1 MKLDKRILLGGLCA
15 MTALA
20 IFAFKFTPEPA
31 SKEMSSPPKPVS
43 RPVISASSTTQPTKE
58 VVLTDHPAVDWKKEF
73 QTSTNYF
80 PLIAKAAKAGLEG
93 DGRAAYYV
101 SIKELDCLL
110 FANQFGSAANPEEQF
125 NEAMDSQKGQLPPE
139 IIKKKREQLHAC
151 AGFYKVGDVKGN
163 DVFAELPKREGGY
176 RSNTYWMDLAY
187 QNGDPLAKI
196 THAGLLIGGPLAP
209 NLAALPAA
217 QEDINQ
223 AIASG
228 DPEAIYRAGIIIS
241 DGRYAETFQGYALM
255 LAACDLGYE
264 CTAQNSTKGNFPF
277 GDCAAMGTC
286 PAGSTVSDWVAE
298 NLGAE
303 GYAKAYARAQQIKD
317 ALTQGDTSA
326 LQQFRKLK
334 D

>member
-1 MKLDKRILLGGLCA
+1 M
-15 MTALA
+15 
-20 IFAFKFTPEPA
+20 
-31 SKEMSSPPKPVS
+31 
-43 RPVISASSTTQPTKE
+43 
-58 VVLTDHPAVDWKKEF
+58 LTDHSAVDWKKEF
-73 QTSTNYF
+73 QTSTDYF

-110 FANQFGSAANPEEQF
+110 LANQFGSAANPEEQF
-125 NEAMDSQKGQLPPE
+125 NEAMDSLKGQLPPE

-176 RSNTYWMDLAY
+176 RSNRYWMDLAY

-196 THAGLLIGGPLAP
+196 AHAGLSIGSPLAP
-209 NLAALPAA
+209 NPAALPAA

-241 DGRYAETFQGYALM
+241 DGRYRETFQGYALM

-264 CTAQNSTKGNFPF
+264 CTAQNSTESNFPF
-277 GDCAAMGTC
+277 GECAATGTC
-286 PAGSTVSDWVAE
+286 PAGSTVSDWVAA

-303 GYAKAYARAQQIKD
+303 DYAKAYARAQQIKD

-326 LQQFRKLK
+326 LQQFAKLK